1 MNKLRTDLQIIHD
14 WIPDGARVLDLG
26 CGDGSLLNSL
36 QQRNVTG
43 YGLEIDNS
51 QIAGCI
57 ESKVNVI
64 QADLDLGLPQFS
76 NQSFDFVILS
86 QTLQA
91 VKRPDFLLDEIIRV
105 GKQAI
110 IGFPNFGHWQCRKQL
125 AFGGQM
131 PVSKTLPDSWFDNS
145 NIHLCTIKDFEKLSA
160 EKHVTI
166 IKRSILNHSHKDSLR
181 IKLAPNLLGEI
192 ALYQIKKSTV

>member
-57 ESKVNVI
+57 E
-64 QADLDLGLPQFS
+64 
-76 NQSFDFVILS
+76 
-86 QTLQA
+86 
-91 VKRPDFLLDEIIRV
+91 
-105 GKQAI
+105 
-110 IGFPNFGHWQCRKQL
+110 
-125 AFGGQM
+125 
-131 PVSKTLPDSWFDNS
+131 
-145 NIHLCTIKDFEKLSA
+145 
-160 EKHVTI
+160 
-166 IKRSILNHSHKDSLR
+166 
-181 IKLAPNLLGEI
+181 
-192 ALYQIKKSTV
+192 

>member
-1 MNKLRTDLQIIHD
+1 MTLRTDLQIIHD
-14 WIPDGARVLDLG
+14 WIPNGARVLDLG
-26 CGDGSLLNSL
+26 CGDGTLLTAL
-36 QQRNVTG
+36 QQHNVTG

-51 QIAGCI
+51 QIADCI
-57 ESKVNVI
+57 ASKVNVI
-64 QADLDLGLPQFS
+64 QADLDLGLPQFAD
-76 NQSFDFVILS
+76 QSFDFVILS

-131 PVSKTLPDSWFDNS
+131 PVSKTLPSAWFDTT
-145 NIHLCTIKDFEKLSA
+145 NIHLCTIKDFEQLCTNKQ
-160 EKHVTI
+160 VTI
-166 IKRSILNHSHKDSLR
+166 VKRSIVDHAHQDSFG
-181 IKLAPNLLGEI
+181 IKLAPNLFGEI

>member
-1 MNKLRTDLQIIHD
+1 MTLRTDLQIIHD
-14 WIPDGARVLDLG
+14 WIPNGVRVLDLG
-26 CGDGSLLNSL
+26 CGDGTLLTAL
-36 QQRNVTG
+36 QQHNVTG

-51 QIAGCI
+51 QIADCI
-57 ESKVNVI
+57 ASNVNVI
-64 QADLDLGLPQFS
+64 QADLDLGLPQFAD
-76 NQSFDFVILS
+76 QSFDFVILS

-131 PVSKTLPDSWFDNS
+131 PVSKTLPSAWFDTT
-145 NIHLCTIKDFEKLSA
+145 NIHLCTIKDFEQLCTDKQ
-160 EKHVTI
+160 VTI
-166 IKRSILNHSHKDSLR
+166 VKRSIVDHAHQDSLG
-181 IKLAPNLLGEI
+181 IKLAPNLFGEI
-192 ALYQIKKSTV
+192 ALYQIKKSIV

>member
-1 MNKLRTDLQIIHD
+1 MTLRTDLQIIHD
-14 WIPDGARVLDLG
+14 WIPNGVRVLDLG
-26 CGDGSLLNSL
+26 CGDGTLLTAL
-36 QQRNVTG
+36 QQDDVTG

-51 QIAGCI
+51 QIADCI
-57 ESKVNVI
+57 ASNVNVI
-64 QADLDLGLPQFS
+64 QADLDLGLPQFAD
-76 NQSFDFVILS
+76 QSFDYVILS

-131 PVSKTLPDSWFDNS
+131 PVSKTLPNAWFDTT
-145 NIHLCTIKDFEKLSA
+145 NIHLCTIKDFEQLCADKQ
-160 EKHVTI
+160 VTI
-166 IKRSILNHSHKDSLR
+166 VKRSIVDHAHQDSLG
-181 IKLAPNLLGEI
+181 IKLAANLFGEI